1 MEIKKLPKAD
11 LENKRI
17 VFMQI
22 GLVVVLSL
30 VLIASEWSTTDIN
43 IHTTHMDEGVM
54 TEVDMIPI
62 TRLEEVKPPPP
73 PPPPKPADILIIVE
87 DDVPLIDELIILDTE
102 LNKDQEISFEN
113 LITDDS
119 QERENDGLFL
129 VVEEMPEFPGGEA
142 ALRRYLATAVKYPII
157 AQENNIQGRVSI
169 QFIINTK
176 GEVTK
181 ATVLRGVDSSLDKEA
196 LRVVESM
203 PRWKPGKQ
211 RNKTVRVSYTVPIN
225 FVLQ

>member
-119 QERENDGLFL
+119 QERE
-129 VVEEMPEFPGGEA
+129 
-142 ALRRYLATAVKYPII
+142 
-157 AQENNIQGRVSI
+157 
-169 QFIINTK
+169 
-176 GEVTK
+176 
-181 ATVLRGVDSSLDKEA
+181 
-196 LRVVESM
+196 
-203 PRWKPGKQ
+203 
-211 RNKTVRVSYTVPIN
+211 
-225 FVLQ
+225 

>member
-1 MEIKKLPKAD
+1 M
-11 LENKRI
+11 I
-17 VFMQI
+17 V
-22 GLVVVLSL
+22 
-30 VLIASEWSTTDIN
+30 
-43 IHTTHMDEGVM
+43 
-54 TEVDMIPI
+54 
-62 TRLEEVKPPPP
+62 K
-73 PPPPKPADILIIVE
+73 
-87 DDVPLIDELIILDTE
+87 
-102 LNKDQEISFEN
+102 
-113 LITDDS
+113 
-119 QERENDGLFL
+119 RENDGLFL

>member
-73 PPPPKPADILIIVE
+73 TPPPKPADILIIVE

>member
-11 LENKRI
+11 LENKRM

-62 TRLEEVKPPPP
+62 TRPEEVKPPPP

-102 LNKDQEISFEN
+102 LNKDQEINFAN

-119 QERENDGLFL
+119 EERENDGFFL

-142 ALRRYLATAVKYPII
+142 ALKRYLATAVKYPII

-169 QFIINTK
+169 QFIINTR
-176 GEVTK
+176 GEVTN
-181 ATVLRGVDSSLDKEA
+181 ATVLRGVDPSLDKEA

>member
-73 PPPPKPADILIIVE
+73 TPPPKPADILIIVE

-119 QERENDGLFL
+119 QERENDELFL

>member
-30 VLIASEWSTTDIN
+30 VLIASEWSTKDIN
-43 IHTTHMDEGVM
+43 IHTTHMDEGIM

-62 TRLEEVKPPPP
+62 TRPEEVKPPPP

-102 LNKDQEISFEN
+102 LNKDQEINFEN

-119 QERENDGLFL
+119 QERENDGFFL

-176 GEVTK
+176 GEVTN
-181 ATVLRGVDSSLDKEA
+181 ATVLRGLDPSLDKEA